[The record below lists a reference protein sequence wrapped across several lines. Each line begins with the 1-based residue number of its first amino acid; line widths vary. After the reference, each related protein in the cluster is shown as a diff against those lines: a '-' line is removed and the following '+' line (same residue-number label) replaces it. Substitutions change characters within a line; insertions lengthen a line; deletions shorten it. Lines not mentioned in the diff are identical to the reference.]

1 MHAKFTSKLSTKTH
15 LDLPLPLPL
24 PLTTL
29 ALPPLI
35 ISLTKIAFN
44 SGDTS
49 VNEIVM
55 GFPPF
60 LAPVSVETAFPC
72 PPVALFGACCA
83 MLLEAVVFCPPTID
97 LAHSSLRL
105 WLCFG
110 ICCSSGSGFICNES
124 SDIDDKKPQK
134 LKGDHGG
141 VATTSRQSE
150 TSRRKQCESVSKKSR
165 GLNLHLYHLE
175 RNVHPGTRLQPA
187 LGLVRVQVSSD
198 IAYLTFPWGCHLWP
212 CLLFFLGFFFRSS
225 RLAIEHLNW
234 MAPGAPSWAKG
245 C

>member
-15 LDLPLPLPL
+15 LTLPLPLTL

-49 VNEIVM
+49 LNEIVM

-60 LAPVSVETAFPC
+60 PAPASLETAIPC
-72 PPVALFGACCA
+72 PPVALFGAHCA
-83 MLLEAVVFCPPTID
+83 MSLEAAVSLGGFTFRAPTIN
-97 LAHSSLRL
+97 LARSSWWL
-105 WLCFG
+105 WLHFS

-124 SDIDDKKPQK
+124 SDIETVE
-134 LKGDHGG
+134 G
-141 VATTSRQSE
+141 VPTTNSQPE

-165 GLNLHLYHLE
+165 GLNLRLYHLE
-175 RNVHPGTRLQPA
+175 
-187 LGLVRVQVSSD
+187 
-198 IAYLTFPWGCHLWP
+198 
-212 CLLFFLGFFFRSS
+212 
-225 RLAIEHLNW
+225 
-234 MAPGAPSWAKG
+234 
-245 C
+245 

>member
-15 LDLPLPLPL
+15 LELPLPL

-49 VNEIVM
+49 VNGIVM

-83 MLLEAVVFCPPTID
+83 MSLEAVVFRPPTID
-97 LAHSSLRL
+97 LACSSLWL
-105 WLCFG
+105 WLHFG

-124 SDIDDKKPQK
+124 SDRDDKKPQK
-134 LKGDHGG
+134 PKGDRGG
-141 VATTSRQSE
+141 SSHYKQTIGNFKAETMRKCIKEIKRVESTPVPPGKKRPSRNEIAASFGL
-150 TSRRKQCESVSKKSR
+150 SPSSGFKRHSLPYVSLGMPPLALPSV
-165 GLNLHLYHLE
+165 
-175 RNVHPGTRLQPA
+175 
-187 LGLVRVQVSSD
+187 
-198 IAYLTFPWGCHLWP
+198 FPW
-212 CLLFFLGFFFRSS
+212 LLQ
-225 RLAIEHLNW
+225 
-234 MAPGAPSWAKG
+234 KQ
-245 C
+245 